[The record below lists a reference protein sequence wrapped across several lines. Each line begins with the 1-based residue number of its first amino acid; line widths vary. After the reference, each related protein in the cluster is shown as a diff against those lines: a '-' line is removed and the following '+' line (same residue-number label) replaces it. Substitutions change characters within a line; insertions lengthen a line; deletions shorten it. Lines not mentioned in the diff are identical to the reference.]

1 MNKLNKIFLGII
13 IILVI
18 ALSIITM
25 LYLKQRDLIYEYFG
39 NYEFTLSEDNQNN
52 NTELNNEI
60 KQIDFYYPMQK
71 SKNRSK
77 NTVKRVI
84 DNYSFLC
91 YYDFKDKQRY
101 I

>member
-18 ALSIITM
+18 ALSTITM

-52 NTELNNEI
+52 NTEINNEI
-60 KQIDFYYPMQK
+60 K
-71 SKNRSK
+71 
-77 NTVKRVI
+77 
-84 DNYSFLC
+84 
-91 YYDFKDKQRY
+91 
-101 I
+101 

>member
-18 ALSIITM
+18 ALSTITM

-60 KQIDFYYPMQK
+60 K
-71 SKNRSK
+71 
-77 NTVKRVI
+77 
-84 DNYSFLC
+84 
-91 YYDFKDKQRY
+91 
-101 I
+101 

>member
-39 NYEFTLSEDNQNN
+39 NYEFTLSEDNQ
-52 NTELNNEI
+52 
-60 KQIDFYYPMQK
+60 
-71 SKNRSK
+71 
-77 NTVKRVI
+77 
-84 DNYSFLC
+84 DN
-91 YYDFKDKQRY
+91 K
-101 I
+101 

>member
-1 MNKLNKIFLGII
+1 MIFLAHEVGQ
-13 IILVI
+13 
-18 ALSIITM
+18 TN
-25 LYLKQRDLIYEYFG
+25 LKQRDLIYEYFG
-39 NYEFTLSEDNQNN
+39 NYEFTLSEENQNN

-91 YYDFKDKQRY
+91 YYDSKEKLGYMPSLLLGR
-101 I
+101 

>member
-18 ALSIITM
+18 ALSTITM

-39 NYEFTLSEDNQNN
+39 NYEFTLSEDSQNN

-60 KQIDFYYPMQK
+60 K
-71 SKNRSK
+71 
-77 NTVKRVI
+77 
-84 DNYSFLC
+84 
-91 YYDFKDKQRY
+91 
-101 I
+101 